1 MAKSIESSS
10 RSGQE
15 KSLLRKL
22 APLGLLTVSL
32 LVSLGAYSEKQK
44 AFIKERDEGCQ
55 FPGEHNCG
63 GKLIIHQI
71 KPPAYS
77 KKEGLD
83 PDYPENGLT
92 ICSNAQRLIYSDLQ
106 RIPRDGVGKVMKQ
119 RGIKLKQGIPYWNT
133 SFDMPMSTQ
142 ATIKTQQA
150 KTDGREFPTVKR
162 RKKSK

>member
-92 ICSNAQRLIYSDLQ
+92 ICSNAQRLIYSDFTLL
-106 RIPRDGVGKVMKQ
+106 ISNYFHLNLLEDC
-119 RGIKLKQGIPYWNT
+119 Y
-133 SFDMPMSTQ
+133 
-142 ATIKTQQA
+142 TISSCQCS
-150 KTDGREFPTVKR
+150 GLFI
-162 RKKSK
+162 